1 MQSRTLAILA
11 LSAAIVG
18 GAAVIATGGRND
30 ASDADPAGKLV
41 FPNLPARIDGVA
53 RIEIERGGEKFELV
67 RDAAGHWTM
76 PAKAGYPADFQLVR
90 RLALDMANMRILEA
104 RTASKALH
112 ADIDLDGSGKD
123 QKAVR
128 VALSGAQTEQFASVL
143 VGRTRFGRQGNAG
156 DGTFV
161 RREGEDQVW
170 FVQGRV
176 GVEREQ
182 TKWLEKRIVD
192 VVRERVAKA
201 VVVTADGARLE
212 ISRAKHDQQDF
223 DLAAV
228 PADKKIKTAFDV
240 NLIASA
246 IEALDLEDVRKAD
259 GLAFLGQR
267 DFAEFTTFDGLAVRV
282 EFAKDGAD
290 IWARFT
296 ARHAAPATPVEGD
309 KLKKPDEVAA
319 EAAQIAK
326 RTHGWAYRVPAY
338 KAEQM
343 SRKIADLVEDKGA

>member
-11 LSAAIVG
+11 LSAAIVV
-18 GAAVIATGGRND
+18 GAAVIATGKRD
-30 ASDADPAGKLV
+30 DVSDADPAGKLV
-41 FPNLPARIDGVA
+41 FPNLPGRIDGVA
-53 RIEIERGGEKFELV
+53 RIEIERNGEKFELA

-76 PAKAGYPADFQLVR
+76 PAKAGYPADFQQVR

-128 VALSGAQTEQFASVL
+128 VALFGAQTELFADAL

-161 RREGEDQVW
+161 RRAEEDQVW

-182 TKWLEKRIVD
+182 AKWLEKRIVD
-192 VVRERVAKA
+192 VARERVAKA
-201 VVVTADGARLE
+201 VIVTVDGERLE
-212 ISRAKHDQQDF
+212 VSRARHDQQDF
-223 DLAAV
+223 DLASV
-228 PADKKIKTAFDV
+228 PADKKVKSAFDV
-240 NLIASA
+240 NLVASA

-259 GLAFLGQR
+259 GLAFIPQR
-267 DFAEFTTFDGLAVRV
+267 DFAEFTTFDGLIVRV

-290 IWARFT
+290 IWARLT
-296 ARHAAPATPVEGD
+296 AHHAPPAAPVEGD

-319 EAAQIAK
+319 EAAQLDK
-326 RTHGWAYRVPAY
+326 RVHGWAYRLPAY

>member
-18 GAAVIATGGRND
+18 GAAVIATGGRD
-30 ASDADPAGKLV
+30 RAADADPAGKLV

-53 RIEIERGGEKFELV
+53 RIEIERAGEKFELA
-67 RDAAGHWTM
+67 RDAAGNWTM
-76 PAKAGYPADFQLVR
+76 PAKGGYSADFQQIR
-90 RLALDMANMRILEA
+90 RLALEMANMRILEA

-112 ADIDLDGSGKD
+112 AEIDLDGSGKD

-128 VALSGAQTEQFASVL
+128 VALFGAQTELFADVL

-161 RREGEDQVW
+161 RRAEEDQVW

-176 GVEREQ
+176 GVEREPA
-182 TKWLEKRIVD
+182 KWLEKRIVD
-192 VVRERVAKA
+192 VARERVAKA
-201 VVVTADGARLE
+201 VVVTADGERLE
-212 ISRAKHDQQDF
+212 VSRAKPDQQDF
-223 DLAAV
+223 DLAAI
-228 PADKKIKTAFDV
+228 PADKKIKSAFDV
-240 NLIASA
+240 NLVASA
-246 IEALDLEDVRKAD
+246 VEALDLEDVRKAD
-259 GLAFLGQR
+259 GLTFGAGT
-267 DFAEFTTFDGLAVRV
+267 AEFTTFDGLAVRV

-290 IWARFT
+290 IWARFA
-296 ARHAAPATPVEGD
+296 ARHAPPAAPVEGE

-319 EAAQIAK
+319 EATQVDK
-326 RTHGWAYRVPAY
+326 RVHGWAYRLPTY

-343 SRKIADLVEDKGA
+343 TKKIADLVEEKGA

>member
-18 GAAVIATGGRND
+18 GAAVIATGKRD
-30 ASDADPAGKLV
+30 EAPAADPAGKLV

-53 RIEIERGGEKFELV
+53 RIEIERNGEKFALA
-67 RDAAGHWTM
+67 RDAAGNWTM
-76 PAKAGYPADFQLVR
+76 PAKAGYPADFQQVR
-90 RLALDMANMRILEA
+90 RLALDLANMRILEA

-112 ADIDLDGSGKD
+112 AEIDLDGSGKD

-128 VALSGAQTEQFASVL
+128 VALFGPQGEDYAGVF

-161 RREGEDQVW
+161 RRTGEDQVW

-182 TKWLEKRIVD
+182 AKWLEKRILD
-192 VVRERVAKA
+192 VARERVARA
-201 VVVTADGARLE
+201 VVVTADGERLE
-212 ISRAKHDQQDF
+212 VSRAKPDQQDF
-223 DLAAV
+223 DLASV
-228 PADKKIKTAFDV
+228 PADKKVKSAFDV
-240 NLIASA
+240 NLVASA

-259 GLAFLGQR
+259 GLAFVPQR
-267 DFAEFTTFDGLAVRV
+267 DFAEFATFDGLAVRV
-282 EFAKDGAD
+282 EFARDGAD
-290 IWARFT
+290 VWARFT
-296 ARHAAPATPVEGD
+296 ARHALPDAPVEGE

-319 EAAQIAK
+319 EAAQVDK
-326 RTHGWAYRVPAY
+326 RVHGWAYRLPAY
-338 KAEQM
+338 KAEQL